1 MVCPCHVTVDPV
13 VILVPAM
20 VSGTELLL
28 PAVAADGTRPLMCGA
43 GLMVNV
49 EGAAGVKELLP
60 AAFTTWI
67 WAVPCAARSE
77 DGTVANREVAL
88 EYRNVSAVVPE
99 PLIQFTVDLL
109 VNPVPAMVT
118 VTPAVLPAV
127 AVDGVRPV
135 TAGGSEAIVNGLG
148 LELPK
153 SAVTTVMLPVPAAV
167 RSEEGAVAV
176 MEVALEYNELSVVGV
191 PAPGSEPVGVQVT
204 VDPLVKL
211 VPVMVTVAWLLP
223 ALTDAGLRIVI
234 AGAGLIVKSSA
245 FGVVMLLFTTLTGTV
260 TGVDPELAIMPG
272 VIVHVR
278 LVVFTTVVVW
288 AVPFHKICGLET
300 NPVPCTVSVNWVRPA
315 VA

>member
-1 MVCPCHVTVDPV
+1 M
-13 VILVPAM
+13 
-20 VSGTELLL
+20 
-28 PAVAADGTRPLMCGA
+28 
-43 GLMVNV
+43 
-49 EGAAGVKELLP
+49 
-60 AAFTTWI
+60 
-67 WAVPCAARSE
+67 
-77 DGTVANREVAL
+77 
-88 EYRNVSAVVPE
+88 
-99 PLIQFTVDLL
+99 
-109 VNPVPAMVT
+109 NPVPAMVT

-223 ALTDAGLRIVI
+223 ALTEAGLRIEI
-234 AGAGLIVKSSA
+234 AGAGLIVKLSA

-288 AVPFHKICGLET
+288 AVPFHKICGFET